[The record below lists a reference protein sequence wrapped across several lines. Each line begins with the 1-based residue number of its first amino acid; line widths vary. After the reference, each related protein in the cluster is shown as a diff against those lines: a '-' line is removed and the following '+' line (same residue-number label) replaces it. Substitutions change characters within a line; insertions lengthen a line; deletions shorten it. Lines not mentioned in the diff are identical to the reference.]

1 MMPSALVL
9 TSMLAGMLPGV
20 VWAHPLDPPTFAL
33 RAAEPEGDPTDPTS
47 PAAEE
52 PPFQPTSSK
61 APDSATTVPP
71 PAETPAPQPEVKEP
85 PPGDPAADNPDG
97 KPLSLHEERGHAR
110 TSAFNRHG
118 IGVRGGITVVPTWI
132 LARYLDTHG
141 NALCRGESI
150 GNFAATRGLLKT
162 KGCNFYTALEYVYRQ
177 SRILDIVGV
186 AGYQRLHT
194 PDAMWLD
201 KGQAA
206 INGVGG
212 ADYTEVKM
220 DILVLEADFIARAP
234 IVVRDN
240 VEFGIGGGGGLG
252 LGVVFGGVWQTAL
265 GDGPAG
271 YKNGTETANS
281 CQTTADLADFNRCTP
296 RFDPTEKNADPD
308 FNPNDLSHPNAQGYA
323 TCGKDHCNT
332 HDLNLFGYRKKNGDL
347 PPVIPI
353 VNLALSARLIIKDVF
368 GITLTGGWNTGFY
381 FGGSLNYFFGKS
393 FQTDRPTGPAPAK

>member
-1 MMPSALVL
+1 MMLRPLLALSVTMAVL
-9 TSMLAGMLPGV
+9 APV
-20 VWAHPLDPPTFAL
+20 DAAAHPMDPPGYPMVA
-33 RAAEPEGDPTDPTS
+33 PEGE

-52 PPFQPTSSK
+52 PPPFEATSSK
-61 APDSATTVPP
+61 APESSTPTV
-71 PAETPAPQPEVKEP
+71 AEP
-85 PPGDPAADNPDG
+85 PPPEPTSEVTPPDDPTDDGDHPVT
-97 KPLSLHEERGHAR
+97 LHEERGRAR
-110 TSAFNRHG
+110 TAQFNRHG

-132 LARYLDTHG
+132 LARYLDSHA

-150 GNFAATRGLLKT
+150 GNFAAERGLLKT

-194 PDAMWLD
+194 PDALWLD

-206 INGVGG
+206 LAGGNGG
-212 ADYTEVKM
+212 ADYTEVKLDM
-220 DILVLEADFIARAP
+220 LVIEADFIARAP
-234 IVVRDN
+234 IVVRDD

-265 GDGPAG
+265 GAAPGG
-271 YKNGTETANS
+271 FKNGTETANS
-281 CQTTADLADFNRCTP
+281 CQTTKDLADFNRCTP
-296 RFDPTEKNADPD
+296 RYDPSETNADPNFD
-308 FNPNDLSHPNAQGYA
+308 PNNLSRPNPQGYA
-323 TCGKDHCNT
+323 NCGADHCNVQ
-332 HDLNLFGYRKKNGDL
+332 DLEKFGYRKKNHDL

-381 FGGSLNYFFGKS
+381 FGGSLNYYFGKQ
-393 FQTDRPTGPAPAK
+393 FQTDRPAGPAPSK